1 MSSLLHGEDRENAT
15 MSKQLFGLEKTASAA
30 ITIVSG
36 LPRSGTSMMM
46 RMLEVG
52 GMEVMT
58 DNIRQADADNPLG
71 YYELEKVKRIQEDAT
86 FLDDAHGKAF
96 KMVSMLLRH
105 LPPHKDYKIIF
116 MRRDLQEVLA
126 SQKIMLARR
135 GKDTSGDD
143 QEMARHF
150 AKHLDDMA
158 AWLATQQHMDV
169 MYVGY
174 HDVFRHPLRSAE
186 TVNRFVGHRLD
197 PHKMAAVVEPTL
209 YRNRAPRD

>member
-1 MSSLLHGEDRENAT
+1 MENPTMWKHIFSL
-15 MSKQLFGLEKTASAA
+15 KKTASDA

-52 GMEVMT
+52 GMEVVT

-71 YYELEKVKRIQEDAT
+71 YYELEKVKKIKEDVT
-86 FLDDAHGKAF
+86 FLDDAHGKAL
-96 KMVSMLLRH
+96 KMISILLRH
-105 LPPHKDYKIIF
+105 LPPHKPYNIIF
-116 MRRDLQEVLA
+116 MRRDLEEVLA

-135 GKDTSGDD
+135 GKDTSGND

-150 AKHLDDMA
+150 AKHLDDIA
-158 AWLATQQHMDV
+158 AWLATQQYMDV
-169 MYVGY
+169 MYVDY
-174 HDVFRHPLRSAE
+174 HDVFRHPLSSAE

-197 PHKMAAVVEPTL
+197 PHKMAAVVDQTL